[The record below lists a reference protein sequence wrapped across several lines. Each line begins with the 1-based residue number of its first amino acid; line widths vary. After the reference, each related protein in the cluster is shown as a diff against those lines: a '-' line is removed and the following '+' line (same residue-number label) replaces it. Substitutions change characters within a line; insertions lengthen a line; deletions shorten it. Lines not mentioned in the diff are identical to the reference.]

1 MEISV
6 LIGAIGALCGVIG
19 YLYRELQ
26 IVNKTVVRDLR
37 DELAR
42 VKSENKAL
50 RNDDTSSRDSL
61 DAD

>member
-26 IVNKTVVRDLR
+26 KVNKTVVRDLR

-42 VKSENKAL
+42 IKSEIKVL
-50 RNDDTSSRDSL
+50 RNDDVD
-61 DAD
+61 